1 MGEKQGHEETD
12 FIRRV
17 AEADVTDGAIQT
29 LQLEALY
36 GRGALKK
43 DVRLEIS
50 RTLGALKSILKDA
63 RAIRSP
69 TGEDSPANEG
79 EG

>member
-17 AEADVTDGAIQT
+17 AEAF
-29 LQLEALY
+29 L
-36 GRGALKK
+36 
-43 DVRLEIS
+43 
-50 RTLGALKSILKDA
+50 A
-63 RAIRSP
+63 RN
-69 TGEDSPANEG
+69 GKG